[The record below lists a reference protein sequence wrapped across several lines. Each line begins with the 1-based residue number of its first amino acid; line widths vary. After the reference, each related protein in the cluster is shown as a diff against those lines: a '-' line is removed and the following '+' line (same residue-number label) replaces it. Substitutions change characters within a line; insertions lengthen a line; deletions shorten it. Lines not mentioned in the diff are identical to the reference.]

1 MKQEPIIRDERYY
14 AVENASYKVGFIILL
29 FGTFFIGI
37 VRSLLF
43 HQSVWDLLALAFLG
57 SMAATVYQIR
67 KKVVP
72 YTIKTFIIMLVLCV
86 VTSVVAGLIVF
97 WITHTLMSQ

>member
-1 MKQEPIIRDERYY
+1 MKQQPIIRDERYY
-14 AVENASYKVGFIILL
+14 AVENASYKVGFTIIL

-37 VRSLLF
+37 VRSALF
-43 HQSVWDLLALAFLG
+43 HQNVWDLLGLALLG
-57 SMAATVYQIR
+57 SLAATVYQIR

-72 YTIKTFIIMLVLCV
+72 YTIKTLISMLVLCV

-97 WITHTLMSQ
+97 WIKSTFFK

>member
-1 MKQEPIIRDERYY
+1 MKQQPIIRDEHYY

-37 VRSLLF
+37 VRSALF
-43 HQSVWDLLALAFLG
+43 HQNAWDLLGLALLG
-57 SMAATVYQIR
+57 SLAATVYQIR

-72 YTIKTFIIMLVLCV
+72 YTIKTLILILVLCV
-86 VTSVVAGLIVF
+86 ATAVVAGLIVF
-97 WITHTLMSQ
+97 WMMNAFIK

>member
-1 MKQEPIIRDERYY
+1 MKQQPIIRDERYY

-37 VRSLLF
+37 VRSALF
-43 HQSVWDLLALAFLG
+43 HQNVWDLFGLALLG
-57 SMAATVYQIR
+57 SLAATVYQIR

-72 YTIKTFIIMLVLCV
+72 YTIKTLISMLVLCV

-97 WITHTLMSQ
+97 WIKNTFFK